1 MDSLHHE
8 HHEFELKLVFPA
20 EKLPAIEKFLIC
32 KGGLR
37 RQRLQAAYIDTPDF
51 RLARAG
57 IALRLRKEGR
67 QWVQTLKTG
76 TSSSFDRLEHEIVV
90 PHRGKG
96 IPAWSLAAHADH
108 PAGAILMKALVNT
121 SAEALA
127 VRYSTDIWRRKVHIK
142 ARNGV
147 VEYVLDLGQ
156 IKALNAQGKEKIV
169 PVMEL
174 EIELLSGQRSAV
186 IAHALMMVKRF
197 GAYVDTRG
205 KAQQGFTLANGIQSS
220 PPVRAELAHFAN
232 SKPSDSEIITTLV
245 QSCLAQILS
254 NLSEMNAG
262 ISHYDEHLHQ
272 LRVGLRRF
280 KSVLKILAMNHI
292 YMTEPQI
299 QSLNQVFQLLGTYRD
314 SNFIA
319 EKLNP
324 ALKTSKGPAIQLE
337 SLPPQAHPSTFLR
350 AKPFQEL
357 LLAIIALSNQDKE
370 SSISTSVL
378 KKRVIAM
385 LDTTHRDTKKNAAQF
400 KAIDDIKRHRLRKK
414 LKFLRYSLEFFG
426 DFCQPNKRSK
436 YLKVMAKALESLG
449 NYNDICVA
457 IHELGPSV
465 EKHSQHWFAMGW
477 LSAEQNRVREQSNE
491 NLKSLYSLKKIW

>member
-1 MDSLHHE
+1 MDSLHQDHQ
-8 HHEFELKLVFPA
+8 EFELKLVFPA
-20 EKLPAIEKFLIC
+20 EKLPAIEKFLRS
-32 KGGLR
+32 KGALK
-37 RQRLQAAYIDTPDF
+37 RQHLQAAYIDTDDF

-76 TSSSFDRLEHEIVV
+76 TSSNFARLEHEIVV
-90 PHRGKG
+90 PHRGGG
-96 IPAWSLAAHADH
+96 IPAWSLAAHAEH
-108 PAGAILMKALVNT
+108 PAGAVLMKALVNT
-121 SAEALA
+121 SAEGLA
-127 VRYSTDIWRRKVHIK
+127 VRYSTDIWRRKAHLK
-142 ARNGV
+142 ARNGL
-147 VEYVLDLGQ
+147 VEYALDLGQ
-156 IKALNAQGKEKIV
+156 IKAFDSQGTEKTV

-197 GAYVDTRG
+197 GASIDTRG
-205 KAQQGFTLANGIQSS
+205 KAQQGFTLANGIQSI

-232 SKPSDSEIITTLV
+232 SKPSDTEIISTIV
-245 QSCLAQILS
+245 QSCLAQILP
-254 NLSEMNAG
+254 NLSEINAG
-262 ISHYDEHLHQ
+262 INLYDEHLHQ

-280 KSVLKILAMNHI
+280 KSALKILALNHT
-292 YMTEPQI
+292 YMTELHI
-299 QSLNQVFQLLGTYRD
+299 QTLEQVFQLLGTYRD

-319 EKLNP
+319 EKLSP
-324 ALKTSKGPAIQLE
+324 ALKASKGPAIQLE
-337 SLPPQAHPSTFLR
+337 IMPPQKHPSTFLR

-357 LLAIIALSNQDKE
+357 LLAIIALGNHNAE
-370 SSISTSVL
+370 SSLPNSLL
-378 KKRVIAM
+378 KKRIIAM
-385 LDTTHRDTKKNAAQF
+385 LDSTFRDTKKQAAHF
-400 KAIDDIKRHRLRKK
+400 KTIDDLKRHRLRKK

-426 DFCQPNKRSK
+426 DFCQRNKRSK
-436 YLKVMAKALESLG
+436 YLKVMATALESLG